1 MGPNAINLKP
11 IANEL
16 GLDAAGVEQTVQ
28 LLDAGNTVPFITRY
42 RRDATG
48 GFDEQQIEAVRDRVH
63 RARQLEER
71 RETILRSLKA
81 QRKLSDDL
89 QEQISRASSVA
100 QLEDLYLPFKPKRQ
114 SLAEKAKSQG
124 LAPLADEIFR
134 AADSCADLDKRAA
147 DFIDKEQ
154 EVPDAATALVGA
166 GHILAERFAES
177 STLRKRARK
186 VMQDSGQLVSKAV
199 DGLAEKRKAT
209 FKDFLD
215 YREKLSRAPTHR
227 ILAINRGE
235 REKALKVSVECDAA
249 AIEQAAIELLV
260 PAEHAHRDFLVGC
273 VRDAARRLLVPSLQR
288 EARRALTEKAEEH
301 SLTVFARNLR
311 RLLLQPPIRG
321 KRVLAL
327 DPGYKNGCKL
337 AALDE
342 FGGLVAHDLIHLVG
356 GEDKQ
361 ADGRKRLA
369 EMIREHSVELIAIG
383 NGRACRPSEQLV
395 AELLAD
401 ELKEHDAHYVVVNE
415 AGASVYST
423 STIGREEL
431 PELDASHRSAV
442 SIARRLQ
449 DPLSELV
456 KIDPASLGVG
466 LYQHDS
472 RNKPM
477 RDTLNQVVESCV
489 SFVGVDLNNASPT
502 LLSHVA
508 GLNPLTARRVYEHR
522 VEKGPFK
529 SRQQLLEVKGVG
541 ESAFVQS
548 AGFLKVEDGENP
560 LDATWVHPESYDAA
574 AKLLE
579 LVGVDAAELRTP
591 AGGAKFQDALAERNR
606 DELAESL
613 GVGRLSLD
621 QLVDSLSRP
630 GRDLRDDR
638 PPPVF
643 RRDVVKIDDLEIGSE
658 LAGVVLNVVDFGAF
672 VDIGLSESGLV
683 HVSQLSSGYVRDPHT
698 VVAVG
703 DRVRVWVTSIDA
715 QRRRVALTMI
725 KPGTPQAEGGRKEKS
740 GESGGGRRQRPKRKS
755 GEAASRSGDGR
766 SGDGKPSGRKP
777 RGKSGRG
784 DRRVERAPAGP
795 RVFEQRAKK
804 ESKALTKDMEEGK
817 EAMRSFGDLLQF
829 HKKKSSDDK

>member
-1 MGPNAINLKP
+1 MDQNAINLKA

-16 GLDAAGVEQTVQ
+16 GLDPGGVAQTVQ

-71 RETILRSLKA
+71 RESILRSLKG
-81 QRKLSDDL
+81 QRKLTDEL
-89 QEQISRASSVA
+89 QELIAKASSVA

-114 SLAEKAKSQG
+114 SLAEKAKAQG

-134 AADSCADLDKRAA
+134 AAESCADLDARAA
-147 DFIDKEQ
+147 EFIDAEQ

-177 STLRKRARK
+177 TTLRKRARR
-186 VMQDSGQLVSKAV
+186 VVGDSGFLVSKQA
-199 DGLAEKRKAT
+199 DGLSEKRKAA

-227 ILAINRGE
+227 VLAINRGE
-235 REKALKVSVECDAA
+235 REKALKVSVECDAP

-260 PAEHAHRDFLVGC
+260 PDEHAHREFLLGC
-273 VRDAARRLLVPSLQR
+273 ARDAVRRLLIPSLQR
-288 EARRALTEKAEEH
+288 EARRSLTEKAEEH

-342 FGGLVAHDLIHLVG
+342 FGGVLAHDLIHLVG
-356 GEDKQ
+356 DDAKQ
-361 ADGRKRLA
+361 ADGRRRLA
-369 EMIREHSVELIAIG
+369 EMIREHNVELIAIG

-395 AELLAD
+395 ADLLAD
-401 ELKEHDAHYVVVNE
+401 ELKDHDAHYVVVNE

-472 RNKPM
+472 RSKPM

-508 GLNPLTARRVYEHR
+508 GLNPLTARRVYDHR
-522 VEKGPFK
+522 VEHGPFK
-529 SRQQLLEVKGVG
+529 SRQSLLEVKGVG

-560 LDATWVHPESYDAA
+560 LDSTWVHPESYDAA

-591 AGGAKFQDALAERNR
+591 AGGVKFQEALEQRNR
-606 DELAESL
+606 DELAASV

-621 QLVDSLSRP
+621 QLVDSLARP

-643 RRDVVKIDDLEIGSE
+643 RRDVVKLDDLEIGAE

-703 DRVRVWVTSIDA
+703 DRVRVWVTSIDV

-725 KPGTPQAEGGRKEKS
+725 KPGTPRQEGPRKKERAPKEKEGGDRRPRAKRARAEQGGKQNDRAKPRR
-740 GESGGGRRQRPKRKS
+740 GGRR
-755 GEAASRSGDGR
+755 E
-766 SGDGKPSGRKP
+766 
-777 RGKSGRG
+777 
-784 DRRVERAPAGP
+784 ERQPQGP

-804 ESKALTKDMEEGK
+804 ETRSLSKEMEEGK

-829 HKKKSSDDK
+829 HRKKSSDDNGDK